1 MLTTAPTQRTTPSRY
16 RFTTDEYHRMVEAGI
31 LHEDDRV
38 ELLDGQLIAMAA
50 VGIPHSNALAA
61 LNEIAVTTLGKTAR
75 ITVQDPIHLDSQSEP
90 EPDLV
95 IARRRNYTTTHPTPG
110 DIFLVIEVADS
121 SPDYDRN
128 TKLPRYAAA
137 GIAESWLVNLQGQA
151 IERHSAP
158 QNGRYS
164 HIVIAGPGETLA
176 STTLPAFIVVVN
188 DILNPNAE

>member
-1 MLTTAPTQRTTPSRY
+1 MLTTAPTQQITPGRH
-16 RFTTDEYHRMVEAGI
+16 RFTTDEYHRMAEAGI

-38 ELLDGQLIAMAA
+38 ELIDGELIEMAA

-61 LNEIAVTTLGKTAR
+61 LNEIAVTTLRKTVR
-75 ITVQDPIHLDSQSEP
+75 ITVQDPIHLDPHNEP

-110 DIFLVIEVADS
+110 DISLVIEVADS
-121 SPDYDRN
+121 SLDHDRN

-137 GIAESWLVNLQGQA
+137 GIAESWLVNLNGQA
-151 IERHSAP
+151 IERHSGL

-176 STTLPAFIVVVN
+176 STTLPTFIVVVN
-188 DILNPNAE
+188 DILTPDAE